1 MYKNSSIS
9 KKFLL
14 PVLAMSAVMF
24 CALGIFMVMKN
35 KAAIMT
41 MMESKGQSVAGF
53 VGNVSADYF
62 AIFDFNDYEKF
73 VKALQSDPEVA
84 FAVFYNNK
92 MEPLTSIE
100 KLPKDTSSLMVY
112 EREIK
117 DESGSVLGHVKIGY
131 KREQLNRNINNNI
144 IIIAAAMVTM
154 LVLFTAGII
163 MLVRNIIIRRVK
175 ATVEMFKE
183 IAQGDGDLT
192 KRLYVDSDDELGE
205 MGKWFNVFMDNLRE
219 IVATVQVNSE
229 RVSVA
234 STELSMTAEALSVGS
249 LEQRSQT
256 EQVASAMA
264 EMTQS
269 ITGVVNNASE
279 TSEASREASAIAGQG
294 KEVVERTVTGMEK
307 IAVTVKET
315 SEIIEKLGKS
325 SDEIGSILNVINDI
339 AGQTNLLALNAAIE
353 AARAGEHGRGFAVVA
368 DEVKKL
374 ADSTGKATKE
384 IAEMIKKIQ
393 ADAEKSVHSMYAGRE
408 EVENGVKL
416 AEEAKKALDMIVS
429 ASEKA
434 ATNVHLISRAAEE
447 QSVSTERVTQNM
459 ESILTVSHQS
469 TDGTKQIKLAS
480 DELEKLSIELH
491 SKIGLFKV

>member
-1 MYKNSSIS
+1 MNKNSSII

-14 PVLAMSAVMF
+14 PVLAMSTVLF
-24 CALGIFMVMKN
+24 CALGLFMVMKN
-35 KAAIMT
+35 KDAIMT

-53 VGNVSADYF
+53 VSKVAADYF
-62 AIFDFNDYEKF
+62 AIFDFSDYEKF

-92 MEPLTSIE
+92 MEPLTNIE
-100 KLPKDTSSLMVY
+100 NMPQDTSSLMVY
-112 EREIK
+112 EREIN
-117 DESGSVLGHVKIGY
+117 DENGGVLGHVKIGY
-131 KREQLNRNINNNI
+131 KKEHLNSNINNNI
-144 IIIAAAMVTM
+144 LIIAAAMVTM
-154 LVLFTAGII
+154 LVIFTAGIVF
-163 MLVRNIIIRRVK
+163 LVRELIIKRVK

-192 KRLYVDSDDELGE
+192 KRLQVNSNDELGE

-234 STELSMTAEALSVGS
+234 GSELSATAEALSVGS
-249 LEQRSQT
+249 NEQKLQT

-264 EMTQS
+264 EMSQS

-279 TSEASREASAIAGQG
+279 TSEASREASTIVGKG
-294 KEVVERTVTGMEK
+294 KEVVGRTVTGMEK

-315 SEIIEKLGKS
+315 SEIIEKLDKS

-393 ADAEKSVHSMYAGRE
+393 ADAERSVQSMSAGRV
-408 EVENGVKL
+408 EVENGVQL
-416 AEEAKKALDMIVS
+416 AEEAQRALDMIVS

-434 ATNVHLISRAAEE
+434 STNVQMISRAAEE
-447 QSVSTERVTQNM
+447 QSISTDRVTHNM
-459 ESILTVSHQS
+459 ESILTVSYQS
-469 TDGTKQIKLAS
+469 TDGTREIKMAS
-480 DELEKLSIELH
+480 DELEKLSLELH
-491 SKIGLFKV
+491 GKIGLFKV

>member
-53 VGNVSADYF
+53 VGNVTADYF

-92 MEPLTSIE
+92 MEPLTNTDN
-100 KLPKDTSSLMVY
+100 LPKDTSSLMVY
-112 EREIK
+112 EREIR

-131 KREQLNRNINNNI
+131 KKEHLNSNINNNI

-154 LVLFTAGII
+154 LVLFTAGITL
-163 MLVRNIIIRRVK
+163 LVRGLIIKRVR

-192 KRLYVDSDDELGE
+192 KRLHIDSDDELGE

-219 IVATVQVNSE
+219 IVAIVQINSE
-229 RVSVA
+229 KVSVA
-234 STELSMTAEALSVGS
+234 STELSSTAEALSVGS
-249 LEQRSQT
+249 NEQKSQT

-264 EMTQS
+264 EMSQS
-269 ITGVVNNASE
+269 ITGVVTNASE
-279 TSEASREASAIAGQG
+279 TSEASREASAIAGKG
-294 KEVVERTVTGMEK
+294 KEVVERTVMGMEK

-384 IAEMIKKIQ
+384 IADMIKKIQ

-408 EVENGVKL
+408 EVENGVRL
-416 AEEAKKALDMIVS
+416 AEEAKEALDMIVS

-434 ATNVHLISRAAEE
+434 ATNVQMISRAAEE
-447 QSVSTERVTQNM
+447 QSVSTDNVTRNM
-459 ESILTVSHQS
+459 ETILSVSYQS

>member
-1 MYKNSSIS
+1 MNKNSSIS
-9 KKFLL
+9 KKYLL

-92 MEPLTSIE
+92 MEPLTNIE
-100 KLPKDTSSLMVY
+100 KMPKDTSSLMVY

-131 KREQLNRNINNNI
+131 KKEQLNSSINHNI
-144 IIIAAAMVTM
+144 IIISAAMVTM
-154 LVLFTAGII
+154 LLIFTAGITL
-163 MLVRNIIIRRVK
+163 LVRILIIKRVK
-175 ATVEMFKE
+175 ASVEMFKE

-192 KRLYVDSDDELGE
+192 KRLHVDSDDELGE
-205 MGKWFNVFMDNLRE
+205 MGKWFNIFMENLRE

-234 STELSMTAEALSVGS
+234 STELSMTAVALSVGS
-249 LEQRSQT
+249 DEQKSQT

-264 EMTQS
+264 EMSQS

-279 TSEASREASAIAGQG
+279 TSEASREASTIAAKG

-315 SEIIEKLGKS
+315 SDIIEKLGQS
-325 SDEIGSILNVINDI
+325 SDEIGSILNVISDI

-374 ADSTGKATKE
+374 AERSGIATKE
-384 IAEMIKKIQ
+384 IAAMIKKIQ
-393 ADAEKSVHSMYAGRE
+393 ADAEKSVHSMCVGRE
-408 EVENGVKL
+408 EVECGVRL
-416 AEEAKKALDMIVS
+416 AEEAKKALDMIVR

-434 ATNVHLISRAAEE
+434 SANVQMISRAAEE
-447 QSVSTERVTQNM
+447 QSISTDRVTQNM
-459 ESILTVSHQS
+459 DSILTVSYQS
-469 TDGTKQIKLAS
+469 SDGTRQIKLAS
-480 DELEKLSIELH
+480 DDLEKLSLELN

>member
-1 MYKNSSIS
+1 MIKNSSII
-9 KKFLL
+9 KKFLV
-14 PVLAMSAVMF
+14 PVLVMSSVLF
-24 CALGIFMVMKN
+24 CALGIFMVMNN
-35 KAAIMT
+35 KASIMQ
-41 MMESKGQSVAGF
+41 MMESRGQSVAGF

-62 AIFDFNDYEKF
+62 AIFDFSDYEKF
-73 VKALQSDPEVA
+73 VKALESDPEVA

-92 MEPLTSIE
+92 MEPLTSVE
-100 KLPKDTSSLMVY
+100 KLPEDISSLMVY

-131 KREQLNRNINNNI
+131 KKEHLNSNINNNI
-144 IIIAAAMVTM
+144 IIIAAAMVIM
-154 LVLFTAGII
+154 LVLFTAGIVLI
-163 MLVRNIIIRRVK
+163 VKKLIIKRVR
-175 ATVEMFKE
+175 ATVDMFKE

-192 KRLYVDSDDELGE
+192 KRLLVDSDDELAE
-205 MGKWFNVFMDNLRE
+205 MGKWFNIFMENLRE
-219 IVATVQVNSE
+219 IVATVQINSE

-234 STELSMTAEALSVGS
+234 STELSQTAEALSIGS
-249 LEQRSQT
+249 NEQRSQT

-264 EMTQS
+264 EMSQS
-269 ITGVVNNASE
+269 ITGVVSNASE
-279 TSEASREASAIAGQG
+279 TSEASREASAIAGKG
-294 KEVVERTVTGMEK
+294 KEVVERTVMGMEK

-374 ADSTGKATKE
+374 ADSTGQATKE
-384 IAEMIKKIQ
+384 IADMIKKIQ
-393 ADAEKSVHSMYAGRE
+393 ADAEKSVQSMYAGRE

-416 AEEAKKALDMIVS
+416 AEEAQKALDMIVK

-434 ATNVHLISRAAEE
+434 ATNVHMISRAAEE

-469 TDGTKQIKLAS
+469 TDGTAQIKMAS
-480 DELEKLSIELH
+480 DELEKLSLELH
-491 SKIGLFKV
+491 GKIGLFKV

>member
-1 MYKNSSIS
+1 MNKKSSIS
-9 KKFLL
+9 RKFLI
-14 PVLAMSAVMF
+14 PVLAMSAVLF

-35 KAAIMT
+35 KGAIMT
-41 MMESKGQSVAGF
+41 MMESRGQSVAGF
-53 VGNVSADYF
+53 VANVTADYF
-62 AIFDFNDYEKF
+62 AIFDFSDYEKF
-73 VKALQSDPEVA
+73 VKALQSDPEVE
-84 FAVFYNNK
+84 FAVFYNSK
-92 MEPLTSIE
+92 MEPLTNTE
-100 KLPKDTSSLMVY
+100 HMPKDTSSFMVY

-117 DESGSVLGHVKIGY
+117 DEGGSVLGHVKIGY
-131 KREQLNRNINNNI
+131 KKERLNSNIKSNI
-144 IIIAAAMVTM
+144 IMIVTAIVIM
-154 LVLFTAGII
+154 LALFTTGII
-163 MLVRNIIIRRVK
+163 LLVRKVIIKRVR
-175 ATVEMFKE
+175 ATVDMFKD

-192 KRLYVDSDDELGE
+192 KRLHIDSNDELGE
-205 MGKWFNVFMDNLRE
+205 MGSWFNTFMDNLRE

-234 STELSMTAEALSVGS
+234 STELSATAEALSRGS
-249 LEQRSQT
+249 NEQKSQT
-256 EQVASAMA
+256 EEVASAMA
-264 EMTQS
+264 EMSQS
-269 ITGVVNNASE
+269 ITGVVNNANE
-279 TSEASREASAIAGQG
+279 TSEASREASAIAGKG

-384 IAEMIKKIQ
+384 IADMIKKIQ

-434 ATNVHLISRAAEE
+434 ATNVHMISRAAEE

-459 ESILTVSHQS
+459 ESILTVSYQS

-480 DELEKLSIELH
+480 DELEKLSLDLH